1 MDEDTKVV
9 IIGLAVLVPLVFA
22 CLIIIGVTTVRFIRS
37 EEAFDVPAT
46 GRGRDDAGRKVHR
59 VSDAGLSSI

>member
-1 MDEDTKVV
+1 MDEETKVV
-9 IIGLAVLVPLVFA
+9 IIGLAVLVPLVLA

-37 EEAFDVPAT
+37 EEAVDVLAT
-46 GRGRDDAGRKVHR
+46 GRGRGDAGRKAHR